1 MASETK
7 NDSAVQA
14 SNKLTA
20 SAVITE
26 QQQLDSFIRE
36 FEAEEETLSAGSEA
50 HRFQV
55 IRRNKQAAAVQRIA
69 QGADVKL
76 TKSSP
81 KVPRRTRSKS
91 TPSPLPWRGDEP
103 SFRIASN
110 GGFFGIDSIHPKDLV
125 HVLAIG
131 GTGSGKTVSSVLP
144 LLNAQLRYSLPTGTR
159 FKRSSL
165 LVIDPK
171 RELLANVQS
180 VLASQGESE
189 RLIVLGGGRRSCAVK
204 FFAVD
209 EKLTNREKLAK
220 IDVVLGTVAI
230 ADGNHGYWHA
240 SAMQVLERFMNL
252 EEAYRV
258 ARGTSLVNLWVAKNN
273 PDAKS
278 KDHSPASGFW
288 VNLLS
293 VLNSTRG
300 GKPSFRWANTNLKE
314 LLKNADLKE
323 HPDASV
329 MDAFQ
334 EESDLMQWQYR
345 MQCADPVIR
354 LLADPEIA
362 RSVDMDPFPST
373 NAKSLDLRDVMDA
386 GSVVLFQPSP
396 EPNSALA
403 ARAIKSQWYSAVRN
417 RNDMVRPVGVVV
429 DEFQRFVT
437 LDEASGDANFLDVA
451 RGYRCNSVFATQSLE
466 ALLNAL
472 KSSRHAESAVDS
484 IVANTPSKFFFATKD
499 LKTEAVMRNLIPS
512 GPGTGPHIVTARPPA
527 LLKAGEAYWS
537 LADGRWGRGRA
548 RVESFC

>member
-1 MASETK
+1 MNNETN
-7 NDSAVQA
+7 NDSAVHA

-20 SAVITE
+20 SHGMTE
-26 QQQLDSFIRE
+26 QRRLDSFIRE
-36 FEAEEETLSAGSEA
+36 VEAEEETVSAGSEA
-50 HRFQV
+50 HRLQM
-55 IRRNKQAAAVQRIA
+55 IRRDKQAAAAQRIA
-69 QGADVKL
+69 QVTDVKQI
-76 TKSSP
+76 KSRL
-81 KVPRRTRSKS
+81 KVQHRTRRKS
-91 TPSPLPWRGDEP
+91 IPSPLPWGGQEP
-103 SFRIASN
+103 SFRIATN

-144 LLNAQLRYSLPTGTR
+144 LLNAQLRYSLPTDTG

-189 RLIVLGGGRRSCAVK
+189 RLILLGGVHRSCAVK
-204 FFAVD
+204 FFAID
-209 EKLTNREKLAK
+209 ENLTNREKLAK

-230 ADGNHGYWHA
+230 ADGNHSYWHA
-240 SAMQVLERFMNL
+240 SGMQVLERFMNL

-258 ARGTSLVNLWVAKNN
+258 VRKKSLVNLWVAKNN

-278 KDHSPASGFW
+278 KAQSPASSFW
-288 VNLLS
+288 VSLLS
-293 VLNSTRG
+293 ILNSTRA
-300 GKPSFRWANTNLKE
+300 GKPSFRWANTNLKD
-314 LLKNADLKE
+314 LLKEADLKE

-334 EESDLMQWQYR
+334 EETDLMQWQYR
-345 MQCADPVIR
+345 VQSADPVIR

-386 GSVVLFQPSP
+386 GLVVLFQPSP

-403 ARAIKSQWYSAVRN
+403 ARAIKAQWYSAVRN
-417 RNDMVRPVGVVV
+417 RRDMARPVGVVV

-451 RGYRCNSVFATQSLE
+451 RGYRCNCVFATQSLE

-484 IVANTPSKFFFATKD
+484 IVANTPSKFFFASKD

-512 GPGTGPHIVTARPPA
+512 APGSGPHIVTARPPA

-548 RVESFC
+548 RIESFC